1 MSLDPR
7 IALEAGA
14 NVPQLDPAGSMLK
27 GANAQAQI
35 IQNQYAPQVI
45 QQKLDTGA
53 LANEA
58 TSMTNQ
64 QQARELATKKRLAA
78 IAAANSTLD
87 KSTGKITV
95 DHSAIASQ
103 AASEGMD
110 AGTVFK
116 YLAAGQERQAE
127 GLKQGGDQVD
137 IVNKVLDPVT
147 NLLRV
152 QTDPQEALKIAGGA
166 HKLAVDTLVKGGMD
180 PQAAEAQVTKQAQ
193 SKLGLSGSPPLDA
206 NGQPDPVA
214 AGMHLI
220 QQAKLAGASTISP
233 QQGEV
238 NAQNNANN
246 YTDPDFR
253 AGVYGT
259 NSKVTGFGKSL
270 ITQGLATEEDL
281 QGLTGKQIYDRYGE
295 AAKSNQQ
302 TGGQRLAA
310 AASGAQAQ
318 GKLALYN
325 DALATEHDI
334 TQKFTTKAGAIT
346 TAAWAK
352 YIDTNPSAAR
362 LQGAIDDYNIAH
374 GTNISISDGI
384 PSVMA
389 RLRQEKAAIGPAAAT
404 ASNVATGSGGIAKA
418 TTAAAAP
425 QPPANPP
432 AAAPAPAASKAPV
445 IVNSAAQ
452 FNALPVGAKFIDA
465 RTGKEHTKT
474 AAKGQ

>member
-295 AAKSNQQ
+295 AAKSNQ
-302 TGGQRLAA
+302 
-310 AASGAQAQ
+310 ASGTQRIEA
-318 GKLALYN
+318 GKTVASVNSKLSTIN
-325 DALATEHDI
+325 DALSIEGDLRDNTGFTKLGTLTSKKWNDWI
-334 TQKFTTKAGAIT
+334 TQ
-346 TAAWAK
+346 
-352 YIDTNPSAAR
+352 NPK
-362 LQGAIDDYNIAH
+362 LGGQVQGAIDQYNIDHPGA
-374 GTNISISDGI
+374 NMSVSDGL
-384 PSVMA
+384 PTVFA
-389 RLRQEKAAIGPAAAT
+389 RLRQEQAAIKNLGTQASAVAAGA
-404 ASNVATGSGGIAKA
+404 GGIAKA
-418 TTAAAAP
+418 TKAGAEP

-432 AAAPAPAASKAPV
+432 KAAPQLSPADLADHRKRAMAALQKGAPV
-445 IVNSAAQ
+445 SAVKKVFKEQ
-452 FNALPVGAKFIDA
+452 
-465 RTGKEHTKT
+465 TG
-474 AAKGQ
+474 QDL